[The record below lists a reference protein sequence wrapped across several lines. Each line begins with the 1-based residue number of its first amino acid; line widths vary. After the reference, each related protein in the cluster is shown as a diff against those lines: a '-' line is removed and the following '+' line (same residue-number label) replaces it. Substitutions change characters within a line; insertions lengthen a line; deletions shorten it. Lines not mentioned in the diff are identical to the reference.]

1 MNTVE
6 RNLFWNKLIS
16 QKSPEK
22 GYDLISVNSY
32 PTKLY
37 RYRTISENSLFALR
51 NNMLYFSTSDYYDD
65 PFDTYIH
72 IDFQKIKNMIQILDK
87 GHQPPITHSN
97 LILSLMLS
105 VMESADISLSSEY
118 IIQYLKNARGKLR
131 QTSWSI
137 CFTEKADNETLWLK
151 YAAGHSGF
159 VLEYDLIDL
168 MTTIP
173 SLNPAPDCREDIKQ
187 NLDKIIA
194 SSELNASIYPMY
206 YSKTKYD
213 ATEYALFLALCNY
226 LESTGHLDIIQRMVS
241 SQLCC
246 WEAEKIL
253 LIKKW
258 IHHHDEEWRMILSSK
273 YRIPSGLKPYK
284 LCKPKK
290 VIFGYN
296 IKPDERELVRQNACI
311 AGIESFGKMIIDEND
326 NFLQIEEK
334 YNV

>member
-6 RNLFWNKLIS
+6 RTLFWDKLIS
-16 QKSPEK
+16 KKTPDEGS
-22 GYDLISVNSY
+22 DLVPINSY

-37 RYRTISENSLFALR
+37 RYRSISDDSLFALR
-51 NNMLYFSTSDYYDD
+51 NNILYFSTSDYYDD

-72 IDFQKIKNMIQILDK
+72 IDFQKVKNMIQMLRNGGK
-87 GHQPPITHSN
+87 PSITQSN
-97 LILSLMLS
+97 IILSLMLNM
-105 VMESADISLSSEY
+105 MESEDISSLSEY
-118 IIQYLKNARGKLR
+118 VIQYLKNARGKLR

-159 VLEYDLIDL
+159 VLEYDLNDL
-168 MTTIP
+168 MTTMP
-173 SLNPAPDCREDIKQ
+173 SLKPTPDCREDIEH
-187 NLDKIIA
+187 NLAKIIS
-194 SSELNASIYPMY
+194 SSELDASIYPMY
-206 YSKTKYD
+206 YSETKYD

-226 LESTGHLDIIQRMVS
+226 LESVGHVDIIQRMVS

-284 LCKPKK
+284 LCKPRK

-296 IKPDERELVRQNACI
+296 IKPNERELVRQNADI
-311 AGIESFGKMIIDEND
+311 AGIVSFSKMIIDEND
-326 NFLQIEEK
+326 NFLQE
-334 YNV
+334 